1 PTIIDYYLHLL
12 SGVPGTHARRRLSLL
27 SAFDGSSRPLTQ
39 KILEREALMTQ
50 IRNKIID
57 PAHAHIVCF
66 NSTAWERTLSV
77 RLGVPLYACD
87 PSLLDLGTKSGSRQ
101 VFREAGV
108 PMPPGHENLRDE
120 VDVADALVDLWEHDP
135 DLGKAVVK
143 LNEGFSGEGN
153 AIFRYDWVRDSLG
166 GSQTRDQRIDVVRG
180 ALPGLEF
187 EANSETWERFSA
199 TMKDMEGVVEAFIVG
214 EYKHS
219 PSVQCRVTPIGEPQA
234 ISTHD
239 QILGAPSGQVFLG
252 CL

>member
-1 PTIIDYYLHLL
+1 
-12 SGVPGTHARRRLSLL
+12 
-27 SAFDGSSRPLTQ
+27 
-39 KILEREALMTQ
+39 
-50 IRNKIID
+50 
-57 PAHAHIVCF
+57 
-66 NSTAWERTLSV
+66 
-77 RLGVPLYACD
+77 
-87 PSLLDLGTKSGSRQ
+87 
-101 VFREAGV
+101 
-108 PMPPGHENLRDE
+108 E

-214 EYKHS
+214 EDKHS

-239 QILGAPSGQVFLG
+239 QILGGPSGQVFLG
-252 CL
+252 CLFPSRDSYRMLIQGYGQQVASTLASKGVIGRFATDFIVVRNKQTGEFEAYAIEINLRKGGTTHPFLMLKFLTDGRYYPSSGL